1 MTCFPH
7 HFWLDCFMIVSTALL
22 LLPSALW
29 NIHLH
34 MRKIGPKTVAKWWG
48 IWRKGNLLSGLPE
61 LKHSTTCTKH
71 HRSKARPNRSITPL
85 PSICHL
91 LVDAKETYTGWC
103 FSDRN
108 HFVFG
113 CLVGATPFGD
123 SRKRQRLKLLDGLR
137 RRGKIS
143 SFFVVGSGLRLTW
156 QQTLRLLFS
165 GSNCFLPHFLC
176 NFVRDDRLSAR
187 ASFDHVPRMCSRRR
201 HWWCNRRLLL

>member
-7 HFWLDCFMIVSTALL
+7 HFWLDCFMIVSTTLL

-91 LVDAKETYTGWC
+91 SVDAKETYTGWC

-143 SFFVVGSGLRLTW
+143 SFFCCWERTSVDLTTNTSFVVFRK
-156 QQTLRLLFS
+156 
-165 GSNCFLPHFLC
+165 
-176 NFVRDDRLSAR
+176 
-187 ASFDHVPRMCSRRR
+187 
-201 HWWCNRRLLL
+201 